1 MVVCSAL
8 LELELVLGTLVLDDD
23 VVSTVV
29 LKLVVDRVSDEEPDE
44 LVVWAADVEMNDVAC
59 VEVGSKLVEDS
70 SSSSSSSSS
79 LVVDVALL
87 LSLDVEPMGVK
98 LLLVIGGVLLLSL
111 DSKVVVSANEVLL
124 DGWEQPLL

>member
-29 LKLVVDRVSDEEPDE
+29 LELVVDRVSDEEPDE

-70 SSSSSSSSS
+70 SSS
-79 LVVDVALL
+79 LVVDVALP
-87 LSLDVEPMGVK
+87 LSLDVDPMGVK
-98 LLLVIGGVLLLSL
+98 LLLVTGGVLLLSL
-111 DSKVVVSANEVLL
+111 DSKVVVSANELLL